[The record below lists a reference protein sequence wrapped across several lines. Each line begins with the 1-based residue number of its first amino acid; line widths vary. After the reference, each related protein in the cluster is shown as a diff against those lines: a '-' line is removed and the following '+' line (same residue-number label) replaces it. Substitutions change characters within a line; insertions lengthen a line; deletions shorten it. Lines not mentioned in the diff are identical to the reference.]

1 MCYEKVRIAEER
13 NLRKKRVVKVEGMA
27 VYK

>member
-13 NLRKKRVVKVEGMA
+13 NLRKKKLVKVEGMT

>member
-13 NLRKKRVVKVEGMA
+13 NLRSKRAVKVEGRTA
-27 VYK
+27 SK